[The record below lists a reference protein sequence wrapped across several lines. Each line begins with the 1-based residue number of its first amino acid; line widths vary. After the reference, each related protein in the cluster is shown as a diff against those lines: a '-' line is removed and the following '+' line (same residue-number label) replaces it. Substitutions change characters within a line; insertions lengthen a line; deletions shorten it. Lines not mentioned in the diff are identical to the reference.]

1 MARPIKDG
9 VMYFPFDTDFF
20 QDDKIR
26 MVKAEFGIKS
36 VTVILYILCEIYRK
50 NGYFIKWDK
59 QACLLM

>member
-36 VTVILYILCEIYRK
+36 VTVILYILCEIDRK
-50 NGYFIKWDK
+50 SVV
-59 QACLLM
+59 